1 MRKIVFSSLPIFFL
15 ILTSSFNAQTHQVS
29 QATIATY
36 INYTELSIHR
46 LYKEFVAASRTDLR
60 ALNQSIRLQE
70 EAVELYKKGSYER
83 AYCQSEQAREAAVE
97 ALALLINDEAEYYRH
112 STGDPQQSPACEGHL
127 PTPLAADSNS
137 PLQTLNDTPGL
148 LHVTP

>member
-1 MRKIVFSSLPIFFL
+1 MRKIVFSSLPVFFL
-15 ILTSSFNAQTHQVS
+15 ILSSSFNAQTHQVG
-29 QATIATY
+29 QAAIATY

-60 ALNQSIRLQE
+60 VLNQSIRLQE
-70 EAVELYKKGSYER
+70 KAVELYRKGSYEQ

-112 STGDPQQSPACEGHL
+112 STDDPQQRPTCGDQLS
-127 PTPLAADSNS
+127 TPLAPDSNS